1 MPKIPTFTSEA
12 RPTAQVGS
20 VKSNLQ
26 VPLSQTVAGALSPV
40 TDFVVKK
47 AVQANDTQNRTEALR
62 LGNEFTREL
71 QTVEDYIAND
81 SVLGVN
87 KEAANAYYKEQTNS
101 LISQF
106 KGQSTNSASQTLF
119 ENNALSAVNRGIFR
133 IDNTVEKNVFTD
145 LQNQVTEAE
154 TTLITQALYNNNNK
168 NNALLGSADFQ
179 GVNVFDYSTLQTNL
193 TKLYTDA
200 FTGKMSAP
208 KLDKMINNIPSLV
221 QGFQANKDIG
231 DNPRLAFLELQKG
244 TESALYPNLNLE
256 QREKLIQQADR
267 ILTDQLRTQ
276 WDNVLAGSAVG
287 KKVVFDM
294 PLAKKVLPQIEIN
307 KMLQAQEIIT
317 TTVDNKKIIFTSN
330 NKDIST
336 LVEQYSEQAV
346 LQAGEA
352 KGQIIAQ
359 EYQKAA
365 ETRVKAI
372 EDDSAAYVYSHYPEL
387 VELNEEFNNETDNE
401 LKTQLKRQITTKML
415 EIQTELGVQTT
426 QQRVMTKAEA
436 ENFVA
441 NYQKTAQGNAAQ
453 SQILLQS
460 ITTNFGENDSKA
472 LQELQAAGLP
482 ITASLAMT
490 VFTPL
495 EAQKAF
501 GLDSKEEQETLKSWG
516 ASNEMTLTDVKKEIA
531 ANSDF
536 LELETIIRRN
546 NNVDSSV
553 ASQQV
558 EEIKNVLA
566 YYAINE
572 RFTNVKFD
580 NDSAIASAVNAF
592 TSKFEIEETYFIPR
606 NYDGKP
612 LTSYGTTVNSVRD
625 KADLIQQEYIEEF
638 GAVAFKSTDPFN
650 QGITEEEMSEK
661 HKRMMRTSGE
671 WRNTADGN
679 GLVFGIVLDGDQ
691 FAPILNSNNQQL
703 SFNFNDGSYN
713 LPGTD
718 IVMDINKLR
727 VKEVPS
733 EAEIA
738 AIKGYGGFTVDEK
751 ELAMSFSNKKTTLKN
766 EEIVNTW
773 GTTYQTTND
782 PKKNARALKAISD
795 TYNIPTEAQNSIQSI
810 VPIFVGD
817 KDFTA
822 QELTELANAIGQI
835 ESGYKTKIQIG
846 GGPARSYWQVEPTTA
861 LDLLNNSSA
870 IFGPKF
876 ENFFSIKYG
885 TNAVKFLASKSK
897 KEMSQLLES
906 DSDLAVAMALGVI
919 VNRKK

>member
-1 MPKIPTFTSEA
+1 VPKIPTFTSEA

-26 VPLSQTVAGALSPV
+26 VPLSQTVANALSPV

-87 KEAANAYYKEQTNS
+87 KEAANAYYKEQTNR

-145 LQNQVTEAE
+145 LKNQVSDAE
-154 TTLITQALYNNNNK
+154 TAYLTQALYNDK
-168 NNALLGSADFQ
+168 N
-179 GVNVFDYSTLQTNL
+179 VNVVDEFGMAGNVNAFDYATLQTNL

-200 FTGKMSAP
+200 FTGKIPTP
-208 KLDKMINNIPSLV
+208 KLDEMINNIPALV

-231 DNPRLAFLELQKG
+231 DNPRLAFLELEKG
-244 TESALYPNLNLE
+244 KKSALYPDLNLE

-276 WDNVLAGSAVG
+276 WKNVLAGSAVG
-287 KKVVFDM
+287 KKVAFDM
-294 PLAKKVLPQIEIN
+294 ELAKKVLSQIEVN
-307 KMLQAQEIIT
+307 QMLQGQEIIT
-317 TTVDNKKIIFTSN
+317 TTADNKKIIFTSN

-336 LVEQYSEQAV
+336 LVEEYSEQAV

-372 EDDSAAYVYSHYPEL
+372 EDDSASYVYSHYPEL
-387 VELNEEFNNETDNE
+387 VELNEEFTNETDDE
-401 LKTQLKRQITTKML
+401 LRTQLKRQITTKML
-415 EIQTELGVQTT
+415 EIQIELGVPTT
-426 QQRVMTKAEA
+426 QQRVMTKTEA

-441 NYQKTAQGNAAQ
+441 NYQKTAQGNATQ

-460 ITTNFGENDSKA
+460 ITTNFGDNDSKA

-501 GLDSKEEQETLKSWG
+501 GLDNKEEQEALKSWG
-516 ASNEMTLTDVKKEIA
+516 ESNEMTLKDVKKEIA

-580 NDSAIASAVNAF
+580 NDSAIKSAVNAF

-606 NYDGKP
+606 NYDGKA

-638 GAVAFKSTDPFN
+638 GAVAYKSTDPFN

-738 AIKGYGGFTVDEK
+738 AIKGYAGFTVDEK
-751 ELAMSFSNKKTTLKN
+751 ELAMSFANKKTTLKN

-835 ESGYKTKIQIG
+835 ESGYKTKVQKG

-885 TNAVKFLASKSK
+885 TNAVKVLANKSK